1 MEKVF
6 DDECG
11 KGNNRGASAWTIE
24 GEDEDVFI
32 KFFGSN
38 FFLAELN

>member
-11 KGNNRGASAWTIE
+11 KGNNRGGERTWTIE
-24 GEDEDVFI
+24 GEDEDVFAKLSHPASI
-32 KFFGSN
+32 G
-38 FFLAELN
+38 